1 MKYKE
6 ILKYSDPIVV
16 RQNTDKYLGKDL
28 PVYLSTRKDKKY
40 MIKHNNKWVHFGQML
55 FKDYTLTKD
64 EKKKVN
70 FQKRNHKWANQD
82 KFTPAYLAYYLL
94 WT

>member
-16 RQNTDKYLGKDL
+16 RANADKYIGDI

-55 FKDYTLTKD
+55 FKDYTLTKN
-64 EKKKVN
+64 EKKKIN
-70 FQKRNHKWANQD
+70 FQKRNHKWKDQP
-82 KFTPAYLAYYLL
+82 KYTPAWLSYNLL

>member
-16 RQNTDKYLGKDL
+16 RANADKYLGKDV
-28 PVYLSTRKDKKY
+28 PVYLSTRKTKKY
-40 MIKHNNKWVHFGQML
+40 MIKHNNRWIHFGQML

-64 EKKKVN
+64 ENKKLN
-70 FQKRNHKWANQD
+70 FQKRNHKWANQP
-82 KFTPAYLAYYLL
+82 KYTPAWLSYNLL